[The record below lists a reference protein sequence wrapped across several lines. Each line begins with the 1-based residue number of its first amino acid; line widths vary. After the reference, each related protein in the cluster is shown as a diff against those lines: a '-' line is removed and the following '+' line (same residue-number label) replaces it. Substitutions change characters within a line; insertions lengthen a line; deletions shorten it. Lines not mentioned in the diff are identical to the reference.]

1 MSVTFEQLINSFM
14 DGMNDS
20 DEAARSS
27 TGTLKIQGE
36 QLIHYWTP
44 IAERFE
50 DKIIVN
56 VTRYSLA
63 TGKLQKQLKELV
75 PDNKY
80 ITVRG
85 VQEGYKGSLVDF
97 LLKEKK

>member
-1 MSVTFEQLINSFM
+1 MSVIFEQLINSFM
-14 DGMNDS
+14 DGMKDS

-36 QLIHYWTP
+36 QLIHYWTS

-63 TGKLQKQLKELV
+63 TGKLQNQLTESV
-75 PDNKY
+75 PDK
-80 ITVRG
+80 
-85 VQEGYKGSLVDF
+85 
-97 LLKEKK
+97 